1 MIGERL
7 KKAREL
13 KEMTQQEVA
22 DETDI
27 ARTTISKIEN
37 DIYEPSIEQLRK
49 LIELY
54 NVNANWLL
62 DVGIKNDDK

>member
-1 MIGERL
+1 MIGKRL

-27 ARTTISKIEN
+27 ARTTLSKIEN

-54 NVNANWLL
+54 NVNANWIL
-62 DVGIKNDDK
+62 DVGIKNDDN

>member
-1 MIGERL
+1 MIGKRL

-22 DETDI
+22 DESDI
-27 ARTTISKIEN
+27 ARTTLSKIEN

>member
-1 MIGERL
+1 MIGKRL

-13 KEMTQQEVA
+13 KKMTQQEVA

-27 ARTTISKIEN
+27 ARTTLSKIEN

>member
-1 MIGERL
+1 MIGKRL

-27 ARTTISKIEN
+27 ARTTLSKIEN

-54 NVNANWLL
+54 NVNANWIL

>member
-1 MIGERL
+1 MIGKRL

-27 ARTTISKIEN
+27 ARTTLSKIEN
-37 DIYEPSIEQLRK
+37 DILEPNIENLGILIDLYDISADWLIGTGRK
-49 LIELY
+49 
-54 NVNANWLL
+54 NK
-62 DVGIKNDDK
+62 G

>member
-1 MIGERL
+1 MIGKRL

-22 DETDI
+22 DETNI
-27 ARTTISKIEN
+27 ARTTLSKIEN

-54 NVNANWLL
+54 NVNANWIL
-62 DVGIKNDDK
+62 DVGIKNEDK

>member
-1 MIGERL
+1 MIGKRL
-7 KKAREL
+7 KKDREL

-27 ARTTISKIEN
+27 ARTTLSKIEN

>member
-1 MIGERL
+1 MIGKRL

-22 DETDI
+22 NETDI
-27 ARTTISKIEN
+27 ARTTLSKIEN

-54 NVNANWLL
+54 NVNANWIL

>member
-1 MIGERL
+1 MIGKRL

-22 DETDI
+22 DETNI
-27 ARTTISKIEN
+27 ARTTLSKIEN
-37 DIYEPSIEQLRK
+37 DVYEPSIEQLRK

-62 DVGIKNDDK
+62 DVGIKHDDK

>member
-1 MIGERL
+1 MIGKRL

-27 ARTTISKIEN
+27 SRTTLSKIEN

>member
-1 MIGERL
+1 MIGKRL

-27 ARTTISKIEN
+27 ARTTLSKIEN
-37 DIYEPSIEQLRK
+37 DIYEPSVEQLRK

-54 NVNANWLL
+54 NVNANWIL

>member
-1 MIGERL
+1 MIGKRL

-27 ARTTISKIEN
+27 ARTTLSKIEN

-62 DVGIKNDDK
+62 DVGIKNDDN

>member
-1 MIGERL
+1 MIGKRL

-27 ARTTISKIEN
+27 ARTTLSKIEN

-62 DVGIKNDDK
+62 DVGMNRKV

>member
-1 MIGERL
+1 MIGKRL

-13 KEMTQQEVA
+13 KEMTQQEIA

-27 ARTTISKIEN
+27 ARTTLSKIEN

-62 DVGIKNDDK
+62 DVGIKNDDN

>member
-1 MIGERL
+1 MIGKRL

-22 DETDI
+22 DETNI
-27 ARTTISKIEN
+27 ARTTLSKIEN

-62 DVGIKNDDK
+62 DVGIKNEDK

>member
-1 MIGERL
+1 MIGKRL

-27 ARTTISKIEN
+27 ARTTLSKIEN

>member
-1 MIGERL
+1 MIGKRL

-22 DETDI
+22 DETNI
-27 ARTTISKIEN
+27 ARTTLSKIEN
-37 DIYEPSIEQLRK
+37 DIYEPSIYQLRK

-62 DVGIKNDDK
+62 DVGIKNEDK

>member
-1 MIGERL
+1 MIGKRL

-27 ARTTISKIEN
+27 ARTTLSKIEN

-62 DVGIKNDDK
+62 NVGIKNDDN

>member
-1 MIGERL
+1 MIGKRL

-27 ARTTISKIEN
+27 ARTTLSKIEN
-37 DIYEPSIEQLRK
+37 DIYEPSIEQLKK